1 MAYQPIDHYGIIGNM
16 YTTALIGRNGSID
29 WLCFPNHDSPSVFAA
44 LLDDKKGGQ
53 FVIEPK
59 YATTTERDRT
69 TTKQLYW
76 PATNVLITRFL
87 AAHGVGEIIDFM
99 PVGLR
104 EDEIGYHSLIRQVKL
119 VRGSM
124 TFRVYCRPGF
134 NYARDPHELTIT
146 PKGVCF
152 YSDTLNLGLATDTP
166 LVEKGNGV
174 TADFTLNEGDIA
186 VFVLQAIPSGA
197 GCGLP
202 ITPDT
207 AESLFRRTVG
217 YWRKWLGKSNYSGR
231 WREMVERSALL
242 LKLLT
247 FEPTG
252 AIVAAPTCS
261 LPEELGGG
269 RNWDYRY
276 TWIRDAA
283 FTLTALLQIGFTD
296 EAAQFMNWIHQC
308 CTHLN
313 PDGSLQIMYGID
325 GRKHLPE
332 TELDHLDGYMGSKP
346 VRVGNEAANQLQLD
360 IYGELMDAV
369 YRYDEQGLPI
379 AYDLW
384 IYLRRLIDWVCDN
397 WRRQDEGVWE
407 MRSGQQHF
415 VYSKIMCWVAIDRGL
430 RLADRRAFPANRGRW
445 LEERDLIY
453 EEIMSKGW
461 SRDRQAFVQY
471 YGSKSL
477 DASNLIAP
485 KVMFLPPTDPR
496 FLKTLDAITQPPEKG
511 GLLANN
517 LVYRYNIEEYADGL
531 DGLEGTFNLC
541 TFWLV
546 EALARGGK
554 VEPRRLEDAR
564 LMFEGMLGYAN
575 DLGLYSEE
583 LGMSGEALGNFP
595 QAFTHLSLISA
606 AWYLDQA
613 LSSSTYSLED
623 Y

>member
-16 YTTALIGRNGSID
+16 YTTALVGRNGSID

-44 LLDDKKGGQ
+44 VLDDRRGGY
-53 FVIEPK
+53 FAIEPK
-59 YATTTERDRT
+59 LATAENPHQI

-87 AAHGVGEIIDFM
+87 ASDGVGEIIDFM

-104 EDEIGYHSLIRQVKL
+104 EDELGYHSLIRQVKV

-124 TFRVYCRPGF
+124 TFKVHCCPAF
-134 NYARDPHELTIT
+134 NYARDSHDLAVT

-152 YSDTLNLGLATDTP
+152 YSGTLNLGLATDIP
-166 LVEKGNGV
+166 LTKSSDGV
-174 TADFTLNEGDIA
+174 TADFTLAEGEVT

-207 AESLFRRTVG
+207 ANTLFRRTVG
-217 YWRKWLGKSNYSGR
+217 FWRQWLSQSNYTGR

-261 LPEELGGG
+261 LPEELGGS

-283 FTLTALLQIGFTD
+283 FTLTALLQVGFTE
-296 EAAQFMNWIHQC
+296 EAGQFMGWIHQC
-308 CTHLN
+308 CKNLN

-325 GRKHLPE
+325 GRKYLPE
-332 TELDHLDGYMGSKP
+332 TDLDHLEGYMGSRP
-346 VRVGNEAANQLQLD
+346 VRIGNEAANQLQLD

-397 WRRQDEGVWE
+397 WQRQDEGIWE

-430 RLADRRAFPANRGRW
+430 RLADRRAFPANRRRW
-445 LEERDLIY
+445 LDERDLIY
-453 EEIMSKGW
+453 EEIMSNGW
-461 SRDRQAFVQY
+461 NRDRQAFVQY
-471 YGSKSL
+471 YGSESL

-511 GLLANN
+511 GLLSNN

-546 EALARGGK
+546 EALARGGR
-554 VEPRRLEDAR
+554 VEPKRLEDAR

-583 LGMSGEALGNFP
+583 LGVSGEALGNFP

-613 LSSSTYSLED
+613 LSSSSYSLED

>member
-16 YTTALIGRNGSID
+16 YTTALVGRTGSID
-29 WLCFPNHDSPSVFAA
+29 WLCFPNHDSPSVFGGI
-44 LLDDKKGGQ
+44 LDHQKGGY
-53 FVIEPK
+53 FCIEPRC
-59 YATTTERDRT
+59 ATPADRARFNC
-69 TTKQLYW
+69 KQLYW

-87 AAHGVGEIIDFM
+87 APEGVAEIIDYM
-99 PVGLR
+99 PVGLGP
-104 EDEIGYHSLIRQVKL
+104 EDIGYHTLIRQVKL
-119 VRGSM
+119 VRGAMAFS
-124 TFRVYCRPGF
+124 VSCHPAF
-134 NYARDPHELTIT
+134 NYGLDGHKLDIT
-146 PKGVCF
+146 PKGACF
-152 YSDTLNLGLATDTP
+152 YSKTLNLGLATDVGLTQVDQG
-166 LVEKGNGV
+166 VE
-174 TADFTLNEGDIA
+174 AEFTLAQGAIA
-186 VFVLQAIPSGA
+186 VFVLQAIPAGA

-207 AESLFRRTVG
+207 ADGLFRHTVG
-217 YWRKWLGKSNYSGR
+217 YWRRWLSQSNYRGR
-231 WREMVERSALL
+231 WREMVERSALT

-247 FEPTG
+247 YEPTG

-283 FTLTALLQIGFTD
+283 FTLTALLHIGFTE
-296 EAAQFMNWIHQC
+296 EAGQFMSWIEQC
-308 CTHLN
+308 CKHLD

-325 GRKHLPE
+325 GRKQLPE
-332 TELDHLDGYMGSKP
+332 KTLDHLEGYLGSKP
-346 VRVGNEAANQLQLD
+346 VRIGNQAANQLQLD
-360 IYGELMDAV
+360 IYGELMEAV
-369 YRYDEQGLPI
+369 ERYDELGLPI

-384 IYLRRLIDWVCDN
+384 IHLRRLVDWVCDN
-397 WRRQDEGVWE
+397 WQRQDEGIWE
-407 MRSGQQHF
+407 MRSGRQHF
-415 VYSKIMCWVAIDRGL
+415 VYSKIMCWVALDRAL
-430 RLADRRAFPANRGRW
+430 RLANRRGFPADRGRW
-445 LEERDLIY
+445 LGERDLIY

-461 SRDRQAFVQY
+461 NRERQAFVQY
-471 YGSKSL
+471 YGSTSL

-485 KVMFLPPTDPR
+485 KVLFLAPTDPR
-496 FLKTLDAITQPPEKG
+496 FLKTLEAITHPPEKG

-517 LVYRYNIEEYADGL
+517 LVYRYNVEEYADGL
-531 DGLEGTFNLC
+531 EGGEGTFNLC

-546 EALARGGK
+546 EALARAGRAD
-554 VEPRRLEDAR
+554 PSRLEEAR
-564 LMFEGMLGYAN
+564 LMFEGMLGYAS

-583 LGMSGEALGNFP
+583 LGGSGEALGNFP